1 MNVANVLKLVKTE
14 SEKIE
19 EELKVMKMYL
29 DRDPSSVSPERAQ
42 AQVKG
47 TIKYVRDCLNKL
59 EAAIK

>member
-1 MNVANVLKLVKTE
+1 MNVANVLKLVQTE

-19 EELKVMKMYL
+19 AELRVIKMYL
-29 DRDPSSVSPERAQ
+29 DRDPSSVSPERVQ

-47 TIKYVRDCLNKL
+47 TVKYIRDCLNEL